1 MQVTV
6 GFGGWGGGGGHFS
19 LTCPLP
25 EVCSSFV
32 NQYCQN
38 KSWKSKCMFLNVAS
52 DVCCQRFLTSDV
64 SESVCVCSQSC
75 VCMCTYACL
84 HYSVHLCLQQLLKQ
98 KHHQNR
104 QNKKHK
110 PSSGILLSSWS
121 YFHFLLSLWWHS
133 AQHDWL
139 SFFPSG
145 CQLCLRQLLRS
156 GTAAE
161 DLGQRTSPL
170 HPRQV
175 KHLWCHH
182 HSCAGG
188 TFDYWGFDHQTW
200 RSVRQYWGRLCLH
213 ACQCSGSVYRY
224 WGSVHQNWCAFN
236 QYWLW
241 HLQISIE
248 ALSITEDVPVS
259 TEAVQQYWG
268 HPLSGYAC
276 QCWGSVHQYWGC
288 AWGCPSVLRLST
300 FRLCLSMLRFCLSV
314 LRLSISI
321 EAIHL

>member
-1 MQVTV
+1 MQVPVAV
-6 GFGGWGGGGGHFS
+6 GFGGGGGDFS
-19 LTCPLP
+19 LICPLP

-64 SESVCVCSQSC
+64 SESVCVCSHSC
-75 VCMCTYACL
+75 VCMCTYTCM
-84 HYSVHLCLQQLLKQ
+84 HHSVHLCLQQLLKQ
-98 KHHQNR
+98 KHQNR

-110 PSSGILLSSWS
+110 PSGPFCFQVDHTFIFFSACGGIEHNMTGCL
-121 YFHFLLSLWWHS
+121 
-133 AQHDWL
+133 
-139 SFFPSG
+139 FFPSG
-145 CQLCLRQLLRS
+145 CQLCLRQLLCS

-170 HPRQV
+170 HPLQV

-188 TFDYWGFDHQTW
+188 TFDYWGFVHQTW
-200 RSVRQYWGRLCLH
+200 RSVRQYWGHHCLH
-213 ACQCSGSVYRY
+213 ACQCSGSVYKY

-236 QYWLW
+236 QYWLT
-241 HLQISIE
+241 L
-248 ALSITEDVPVS
+248 AD
-259 TEAVQQYWG
+259 QYWG
-268 HPLSGYAC
+268 FVHHWGCAC
-276 QCWGSVHQYWGC
+276 QYWGC
-288 AWGCPSVLRLST
+288 TTVLRSST
-300 FRLCLSMLRFCLSV
+300 IWLCLSMLRFCPSI